1 MQFEYEGSQL
11 TRNSA
16 MKYAKAVADSYR
28 LAGSMSAI
36 TFVRAARFVTL
47 LLVATLTIEFLVMAV
62 VSSADA
68 AVSVGFVLIPSLIL
82 ATWIIAAVLGTVL
95 LLSRWL
101 WAKTQDQ
108 VLRPWRW
115 TGARSGVW
123 DEWLDG
129 SSRV

>member
-1 MQFEYEGSQL
+1 MQFEYEGPQL

-28 LAGSMSAI
+28 RGGSMSAI

-62 VSSADA
+62 VSRADT
-68 AVSVGFVLIPSLIL
+68 AVSVGFVLISALIL
-82 ATWIIAAVLGTVL
+82 ATWIIAAVMGTVL
-95 LLSRWL
+95 LLARWL

-108 VLRPWRW
+108 VLGAWRW

-129 SSRV
+129 CRRV

>member
-1 MQFEYEGSQL
+1 
-11 TRNSA
+11 
-16 MKYAKAVADSYR
+16 MKYAKAVADSYCR
-28 LAGSMSAI
+28 AGSMSAI
-36 TFVRAARFVTL
+36 TFVRAARFVSL

-62 VSSADA
+62 VSRALT
-68 AVSVGFVLIPSLIL
+68 AVSVGFVLIPALIL

-95 LLSRWL
+95 LLARWL

-108 VLRPWRW
+108 VLRAWRR